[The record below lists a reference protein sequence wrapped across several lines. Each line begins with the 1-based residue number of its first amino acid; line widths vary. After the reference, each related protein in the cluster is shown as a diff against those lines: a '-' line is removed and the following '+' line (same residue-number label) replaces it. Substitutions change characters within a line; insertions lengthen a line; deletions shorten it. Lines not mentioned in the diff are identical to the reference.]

1 MDKYV
6 IDGATLTAIADA
18 IRNYIRVEEG
28 YEVPET
34 ITPERMPE
42 HIEVGV
48 ADSNYDLGFT
58 DGYNNGYNDGK
69 ATGGGVTLPTLTNA
83 GTATDLAQGKQLI
96 DSEGNIVEGTLPAP
110 LVLQAQSTPTR
121 FSFDGDYYFQPS
133 GYREF
138 FDYEIVTDSDS
149 CDFVIF
155 NKTNRYLKVLCGGS
169 WYDMDDSSTG
179 NTLSKSGII
188 APNSTGTISV
198 PAVDDSGRYGRN
210 PFWEECYLD
219 GVRFI

>member
-1 MDKYV
+1 MSDVYLIK
-6 IDGATLTAIADA
+6 GETLTAIADA
-18 IRNYIRVEEG
+18 IRNF
-28 YEVPET
+28 
-34 ITPERMPE
+34 
-42 HIEVGV
+42 
-48 ADSNYDLGFT
+48 SDLG
-58 DGYNNGYNDGK
+58 DDDLMPPEAMPINIERAYDNGYDNGYADGQS
-69 ATGGGVTLPTLTNA
+69 AGVTLPTLTNP
-83 GTATDLAQGKQLI
+83 GTAADLAQGKQLI

-149 CDFVIF
+149 CDFIIF

-210 PFWEECYLD
+210 PFWEERYLD